1 MSLVTNLVALTSQR
15 LLADHQRSIGVSLE
29 RLATGRRINRAGD
42 DPAGLVAA
50 DNLAARNAELT
61 KTIEQAERAK
71 FVVGAAEGG
80 LSVVQDLLVELDSI
94 VLLAAN
100 TSGRSEAERD
110 ALQLEANSIVQAIDF
125 VIGATVFDGERILA
139 DGVSLQ
145 VGGAHFSLGGISTK
159 SLGGVSIAP
168 PPTPATEAAPTPEF
182 TVRRAAEDNPGA
194 GSGSDSPLS
203 LGVLAA
209 ADSSLATSTIDPAL
223 VESPGV
229 ASLADIAGGG
239 LLNLIDGDLEST
251 QKAVEGALQQIS
263 NTRARL
269 GSFLKFDLGSRIDA
283 MRIELEN
290 TVAAES
296 QIRDADFAAETSAL
310 VRGQILAQ
318 AATFALSTSFDQQ
331 RGMISLLA
339 GARRAA

>member
-15 LLADHQRSIGVSLE
+15 LLADHQRAIGQSLE
-29 RLATGRRINRAGD
+29 RLATGRRINRAAD
-42 DPAGLVAA
+42 DPAGLIAA
-50 DNLAARNAELT
+50 DGLAARNAELT

-80 LSVVQDLLVELDSI
+80 LSVVQDLLVELDSL
-94 VLLAAN
+94 VLQAAN
-100 TSGRSEAERD
+100 TGGRNEAERD
-110 ALQLEANSIVQAIDF
+110 ALQLEANSIIEAIDF
-125 VIGATVFDGERILA
+125 VIGATVFGGERILA

-145 VGGAHFSLGGISTK
+145 IGGSVFTLGALSAK

-168 PPTPATEAAPTPEF
+168 PPPPPTESGSTPNLTI
-182 TVRRAAEDNPGA
+182 RRAAEDLPVPGA
-194 GSGSDSPLS
+194 PIGPDSPVVSDPTLTDIS
-203 LGVLAA
+203 
-209 ADSSLATSTIDPAL
+209 IDPAPL
-223 VESPGV
+223 EAPT
-229 ASLADIAGGG
+229 LAALTDIAGSG
-239 LLNLIDGDLEST
+239 LLNLVDGDLESA
-251 QKAVEGALQQIS
+251 QNAVKGALDQIS

-290 TVAAES
+290 SVAAES

-331 RGMISLLA
+331 RGVISLLA
-339 GARRAA
+339 GPRRAA